1 MADDLLK
8 TYREK
13 RDFKKTAEPSGAGQK
28 RKAGGNRYLIQK
40 HAATRLHFDLRLEKD
55 GVLKSWAVTRGP
67 SLDPADKRLAVRTE
81 DHPLDYGDFEG
92 TIPKG
97 EYGGGTVMLWDEG
110 TWEPLPD
117 EDKLDEG
124 KLKFRLDGARLKG
137 NWMLVRIK
145 NNRDKKSRA
154 ENWLLFKERDGYAS
168 TEGTPIVERAMT
180 SVRSGR
186 TMEEIAEGNDE
197 WTRAGRRTKEPAAD
211 AAPPKKAK
219 ATDASAPMPKFAAP
233 MMATLVD
240 APPAGDDWVHEIK
253 YDGYRAIAAMAG
265 GRVKIFTRNGLD
277 WTDRFAGLVPAIAD
291 LPAKSALLDGEVAVP
306 GPGGKTDFS
315 ALQAAMGNEGK
326 GRGLVYHLFD
336 LIELDGADLRK
347 VPLLERKAK
356 LAELLRGSPKAGPLL
371 YSDHVLGHGADV
383 YAHAEKMELEG
394 IVSKRAD
401 SLYRSE
407 RSKAWLKVKTG
418 QDDEFLVVGWEP
430 SPVKGKRFAAL
441 LLATREGGK
450 LVYRGKV
457 GSGFGAREQDA
468 LWPELEKR
476 AVEKAPVEVP
486 KGFVRSARFVKPEL
500 VATVAYRGIS
510 SDDLLRQ
517 ASFKALR
524 RDKSAKDVDALDEEM
539 PVEEVEAA
547 AEPEGTPKPAQRRR
561 GGKATPQPLIPAK
574 AGTHQAEGQEESLRS
589 GMGSRLRGNDRG
601 GGARGKVAAEEPEA
615 DAEPTWKKRTSRS
628 PLVEGER
635 PRRKPGAGGEESP
648 HPNPTRS
655 ARRLGPPHKGEVE
668 EDKPA
673 GKAQAAE
680 PDEPAAPPKRR
691 ASIIT
696 IERDK
701 DANAIQ
707 IEGVKVTNP
716 NRILFPDKKITKR
729 QLIEFQLALA
739 DRILPHVAGRPL
751 SLVRCPRGAGAD
763 CFYQKHASEGFPT
776 QFKPIE
782 IREREGTDTYLYIED
797 KQGLVAAVQMG
808 ALELHVWG
816 SHVKTLEQ
824 PDRLVFDFDPDEDIP
839 FQAVKDG
846 AVEMRDRLKALGLES
861 FCMTTGG

>member
-13 RDFKKTAEPSGAGQK
+13 RNFRKTAEPGGGAQK

-110 TWEPLPD
+110 TWEPLPG

-137 NWMLVRIK
+137 NWMLVRLK

-154 ENWLLFKERDGYAS
+154 ENWLLFKERDGFAS
-168 TEGTPIVERAMT
+168 TEGVPIVERAMT

-211 AAPPKKAK
+211 AAAKKA
-219 ATDASAPMPKFAAP
+219 ARAPDASIAMPKFVDP

-240 APPAGDDWVHEIK
+240 AAPAGDEWVHEIK

-306 GPGGKTDFS
+306 GADGQTDFA
-315 ALQAAMGNEGK
+315 ALQQAMGNEGR

-336 LIELDGADLRK
+336 LLELDGADLRK
-347 VPLLERKAK
+347 LPLLERKAK

-371 YSDHVLGHGADV
+371 YSDHVLGHGVEV
-383 YAHAEKMELEG
+383 YAHAEKMKLEG

-401 SLYRSE
+401 SIYRSE

-418 QDDEFLVVGWEP
+418 SDDEFLVVGWEP
-430 SPVKGKRFAAL
+430 SPVKGKHFAAL
-441 LLATREGGK
+441 LLATREGRK

-457 GSGFGAREQDA
+457 GSGFGAREQEQ
-468 LWPELEKR
+468 LWPEIEKR
-476 AVEKAPVEVP
+476 AVKDAPVEVP
-486 KGFVRSARFVKPEL
+486 KEFVRNAKFVKPEL
-500 VATVAYRGIS
+500 VVTVAYRGIS

-517 ASFKALR
+517 ASFKGLR
-524 RDKSAKDVDALDEEM
+524 RDKGAKEVDALDEAM
-539 PVEEVEAA
+539 PVREVEGGEVEGGDSGI
-547 AEPEGTPKPAQRRR
+547 EPRGKPARSRR
-561 GGKATPQPLIPAK
+561 GAK
-574 AGTHQAEGQEESLRS
+574 AAPRVGVGAERAVETEMVAKPKRRS
-589 GMGSRLRGNDRG
+589 SSPLWGSRLR
-601 GGARGKVAAEEPEA
+601 E
-615 DAEPTWKKRTSRS
+615 AEPTRNRRGKGRAANPGRGRRTVPTPTRRAPRAALDLRTRVRSKRRPKRSTPGRPPRLPSESSASSPSSGTRTRTRSRS
-628 PLVEGER
+628 
-635 PRRKPGAGGEESP
+635 
-648 HPNPTRS
+648 
-655 ARRLGPPHKGEVE
+655 
-668 EDKPA
+668 
-673 GKAQAAE
+673 
-680 PDEPAAPPKRR
+680 
-691 ASIIT
+691 
-696 IERDK
+696 
-701 DANAIQ
+701 
-707 IEGVKVTNP
+707 
-716 NRILFPDKKITKR
+716 
-729 QLIEFQLALA
+729 
-739 DRILPHVAGRPL
+739 
-751 SLVRCPRGAGAD
+751 RG
-763 CFYQKHASEGFPT
+763 
-776 QFKPIE
+776 
-782 IREREGTDTYLYIED
+782 
-797 KQGLVAAVQMG
+797 
-808 ALELHVWG
+808 
-816 SHVKTLEQ
+816 
-824 PDRLVFDFDPDEDIP
+824 
-839 FQAVKDG
+839 
-846 AVEMRDRLKALGLES
+846 
-861 FCMTTGG
+861 